1 MNKLAI
7 SIGMASKRGPRERN
21 EDAAAVS
28 VHHDFLAIADGI
40 GGAPLGDV
48 ASTLCCNAAL
58 RHYDSTRDLETSFA
72 QANAELIGLKE
83 LLWTH
88 NSATSNLS
96 PLTTTPISRL
106 ESEGTL
112 HQHQRQPG
120 LERAPHYPGPERAPR
135 RLMQRT
141 SATYGTGCT
150 LLLAELADGLIN
162 FTWAGDTIAL
172 RLHDGTIDTIA
183 APDNVGDTNE
193 LGSAVGY
200 VTDMSPLRAASP
212 MTPGDRFLLCTDGV
226 WGELDLARIAELLA
240 ASENA
245 PWLAEVITKEATEHG
260 HDNATAIV
268 IVVGEGERD
277 ESLRGDPEEAV
288 IPPITRTPCYPAI
301 SYL

>member
-1 MNKLAI
+1 MNKLSI
-7 SIGMASKRGPRERN
+7 SIGLASKRGPRERN

-58 RHYDSTRDLETSFA
+58 RHYDSTRDLEAAFA

-88 NSATSNLS
+88 NCATSNLS
-96 PLTTTPISRL
+96 PLTTTPVSRP
-106 ESEGTL
+106 EPEGAL
-112 HQHQRQPG
+112 SLRQPG
-120 LERAPHYPGPERAPR
+120 AERVPHCHGAERAPR
-135 RLMQRT
+135 RLLQRT
-141 SATYGTGCT
+141 SPTYGTGCT
-150 LLLAELADGLIN
+150 LLLAELADGSIN

-172 RLHDGTIDTIA
+172 RLHDGTISTVA

-200 VTDMSPLRAASP
+200 VADMSPLRAASP
-212 MTPGDRFLLCTDGV
+212 MAPGDRFLLCTDGV
-226 WGELDLARIAELLA
+226 WGELDPSRIAELLA
-240 ASENA
+240 TSENA
-245 PWLAEVITKEATEHG
+245 PWLAEVLTKEAAEHG

-268 IVVGEGERD
+268 IVVGEGESD
-277 ESLRGDPEEAV
+277 EALEGGEPEETA